1 LAIGLGNCRER
12 QERYDEAKTLYE
24 GVIKQ
29 SLRNVAAPSQTNN
42 LIATAYNNLAWLLA
56 LKYEQGNHALV
67 EIDRAIKLAAAGQMP
82 DFLDTR
88 GVVYLSL
95 NQTKDAIKDLEMA
108 VKADPSPVRLF
119 HLTQAYLQADD
130 RPKAKQSW
138 KAAMDKKLDQ
148 IRSRP
153 DGLHPLE
160 QSAYQKVLNEVR
172 SL

>member
-1 LAIGLGNCRER
+1 
-12 QERYDEAKTLYE
+12 
-24 GVIKQ
+24 
-29 SLRNVAAPSQTNN
+29 
-42 LIATAYNNLAWLLA
+42 
-56 LKYEQGNHALV
+56 
-67 EIDRAIKLAAAGQMP
+67 MP

-95 NQTKDAIKDLEMA
+95 KRTDDAIKDLKTA
-108 VKADPSPVRLF
+108 VEADPSPGRLF

-130 RPKAKQSW
+130 RPKAKEYW

-148 IRSRP
+148 IHSGP

-160 QSAYQKVLNEVR
+160 QSAYQKVLDELR